1 MGSTRDASVAAPL
14 RVKQP
19 SLQSICVFCGSNGG
33 TRSDY
38 LRIAGSVGTRLA
50 QRGIRIVYGGGSC
63 GLMGA
68 VADAAL
74 AAGGCVVGVIPHAI
88 ERRELAHRGVSELQI
103 VGSMHERKAKMNEQ
117 SDAFLALPGGLG
129 TYEELFE
136 VLSWAQLGIHR
147 KPVAIL
153 NVAGYFDPLLEMLDH
168 ALAEKFLRPEHRALL
183 LHGDEIDELLSR
195 MAAYEAPIAEK
206 WLDVEQV

>member
-1 MGSTRDASVAAPL
+1 MTASTSPDPSRL
-14 RVKQP
+14 R
-19 SLQSICVFCGSNGG
+19 SICVFCGSNAG
-33 TRSDY
+33 TRDDY
-38 LRIAGSVGTRLA
+38 RRVAETLGRRLA
-50 QRGIRIVYGGGSC
+50 ASGIRLVYGGASC

-74 AAGGCVVGVIPHAI
+74 AAGGHVIGVIPHAI
-88 ERRELAHRGVSELQI
+88 ERLELAHRGVSELRV
-103 VGSMHERKAKMNEQ
+103 VGSMHERKAMMNEN

-147 KPVAIL
+147 KPIAIL

-183 LHGDEIDELLSR
+183 LHGSDIDDLLTR
-195 MAAYEAPIAEK
+195 MSAYESTSVEK
-206 WLDVEQV
+206 WLDVEQG

>member
-1 MGSTRDASVAAPL
+1 VTAPIRNHPFRL
-14 RVKQP
+14 R
-19 SLQSICVFCGSNGG
+19 SICVFCGSNPG
-33 TRSDY
+33 TRPDY
-38 LRIAGSVGTRLA
+38 RHVAEKAGTRLA
-50 QRGIRIVYGGGSC
+50 ESGIRVVYGGGSC

-74 AAGGCVVGVIPHAI
+74 AVGGRVLGVIPHAI
-88 ERRELAHRGVSELQI
+88 ERRERVHPGLSELKI
-103 VGSMHERKAKMNEQ
+103 VGSMHERKAMMNEQ

-168 ALAEKFLRPEHRALL
+168 ALTEKFLRPEHRALL
-183 LHGDEIDELLSR
+183 LHGDDIDDLVAR
-195 MAAYEAPIAEK
+195 MSGYESPIVEK
-206 WLDVEQV
+206 WLDIEQG